1 MLISP
6 SVASSD
12 LLHLEEET
20 TFAACHFGQIH
31 IDIEDGTIVPNIT
44 MGMKVCQ
51 EICEKWKDAYRS
63 IHLSVLEP
71 LKYLER
77 VKKCKADIVFLA
89 LNHLEHPWEV
99 LEAYRAEN
107 IPTGI
112 SVSNLDLVKDKK
124 ILDELLRLSEQVV
137 VVTNKVGDPER
148 RFQYYMEK
156 VAEDIADTYNLSVWL
171 DGNVDYKIWKE
182 LESSKLYG
190 AVMGGAIYRD
200 KELALHQFCGIAPE
214 QKKVRV

>member
-6 SVASSD
+6 SIASSD

-20 TFAACHFGQIH
+20 VFAARHFGQIH

-51 EICEKWKDAYRS
+51 EVCEKWKDAYRS
-63 IHLSVLEP
+63 LHLSVLEP

-89 LNHLEHPWEV
+89 LNHLEHPCEV
-99 LEAYRAEN
+99 LEAYLTEG

-112 SVSNLDLVKDKK
+112 SISNLDLDRDPETLKK
-124 ILDELLRLSEQVV
+124 LLKLSGQVV
-137 VVTNKVGDPER
+137 VVTNRVGDPER
-148 RFQYYMEK
+148 RFQYSMEK
-156 VAEDIADTYNLSVWL
+156 TAEEIADTYGVPVWL
-171 DGNVDYKIWKE
+171 DGNVTYEIWKE
-182 LESSKLYG
+182 LEDRNIYA

-200 KELALHQFCGIAPE
+200 KELALRQYNGITLN
-214 QKKVRV
+214 